1 MDQGENTAPVAA
13 PGRMGFMGKAKM
25 ALMALLFAV
34 GGWIGQDVYGM
45 ARDALLPGDDPIA
58 TLAEQ
63 QKAGFDELRASLDG
77 LRGSVD
83 REGQAAFK
91 QVQRATADLE
101 RVNRDILAKLQ
112 FAQSENAAITRN
124 LQETRGL
131 SGGYDFLLSPQESMR
146 IDAQNVV
153 GLDRLTGDGAWVA
166 ITSGSSEDA
175 ERRGHIRTGG
185 SLPFTNAGGQSCR
198 VTLMSKREGIGA
210 ASFSIICD
218 RSA

>member
-1 MDQGENTAPVAA
+1 MDQGESAA
-13 PGRMGFMGKAKM
+13 SAAAAGRMGFMGKVKM
-25 ALMALLFAV
+25 TLMALVFAV

-45 ARDALLPGDDPIA
+45 VRDKLLPGDDPIA

-83 REGQAAFK
+83 REGAAAFK
-91 QVQRATADLE
+91 QVQRATADLQRINE
-101 RVNRDILAKLQ
+101 DVLAKLR
-112 FAQSENAAITRN
+112 FAQAENEALARN

-131 SGGYDFLLSPQESMR
+131 SGGYDFLLSPQESLR

-153 GLDRLTGDGAWVA
+153 GLERLTSDGAWVA
-166 ITSGSSEDA
+166 ITSGSSA
-175 ERRGHIRTGG
+175 EAGRRGHIRTGA

-218 RSA
+218 QSA

>member
-1 MDQGENTAPVAA
+1 MEQGENTAPVAGA
-13 PGRMGFMGKAKM
+13 ARLGFMGKAKM
-25 ALMALLFAV
+25 ALMALVFAV

-45 ARDALLPGDDPIA
+45 VRDALLPGDDPIA

-91 QVQRATADLE
+91 EVQRATADLE

-153 GLDRLTGDGAWVA
+153 GLERLTNGGGWVT
-166 ITSGSSEDA
+166 ISSGSSEKAQTRDFL
-175 ERRGHIRTGG
+175 RSG
-185 SLPFTNAGGQSCR
+185 SSMPFTNASGQACR
-198 VTLMSKREGIGA
+198 VTLMSRREGIGA
-210 ASFSIICD
+210 ASFSVIC
-218 RSA
+218 SQAA